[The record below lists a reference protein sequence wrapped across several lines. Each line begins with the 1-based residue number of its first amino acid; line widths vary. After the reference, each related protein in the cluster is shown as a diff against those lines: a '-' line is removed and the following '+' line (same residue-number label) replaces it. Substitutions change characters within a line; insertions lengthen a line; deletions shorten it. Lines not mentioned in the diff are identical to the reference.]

1 MPGIAYKAQT
11 WRAQTSPSRS
21 YPHHFKLYATAN
33 HTQLDMLCNGQACLP
48 LMNGFSTTSVT
59 MHTLFLHSGYRKCES
74 SEQAYAHLTTRRPFT
89 DGTNVRSSNY
99 GHTSQWRSN
108 CAHTQAFCLTHHL
121 PLIKKKSGTS
131 SLLNSSSLTALKTLS
146 TILCLLDLF
155 HHQNCNEIRKNNTV
169 LQLFILRD
177 NSGVYTRHRGKDC
190 QHSQVNT
197 RAHKYTRTQLH
208 QLTPLHQ
215 SRAREVKLAS
225 PSLHIAGQYP
235 EKTFSTAALS
245 RNSFTQNNRRLNT
258 HAQRTN
264 V

>member
-1 MPGIAYKAQT
+1 MCAYT
-11 WRAQTSPSRS
+11 GFLFNTS
-21 YPHHFKLYATAN
+21 F
-33 HTQLDMLCNGQACLP
+33 
-48 LMNGFSTTSVT
+48 TT
-59 MHTLFLHSGYRKCES
+59 HE
-74 SEQAYAHLTTRRPFT
+74 
-89 DGTNVRSSNY
+89 
-99 GHTSQWRSN
+99 
-108 CAHTQAFCLTHHL
+108 
-121 PLIKKKSGTS
+121 KKRSGTS
-131 SLLNSSSLTALKTLS
+131 SLLISSSLTALKTLS
-146 TILCLLDLF
+146 TILCPLDLF

-215 SRAREVKLAS
+215 RGAREVKLAS